1 MTPQPQYQR
10 LAQELIDQIATGR
23 YAVGDRL
30 PTEAELCHQHQLS
43 RGTVRMALDRLVQ
56 LELIERRPRVGS
68 TVISA
73 GPRSM
78 YRPFVA
84 DRNEIVEL
92 AQQTRI
98 IRPITDEIVVDEA
111 LAHQMRCSAGS
122 AWFRIRGPRI
132 LTDQVGPPL
141 CFSEHF
147 LRANR
152 PPAERQALITGSF
165 GASPIRHHRI
175 EQEIHAELLPAELAP
190 ILECDPGGAAL
201 VIHRRHFVSD
211 ELISVSFHTH
221 PGSRYWMSSELPPEN
236 EQASA
241 TPKDLP

>member
-1 MTPQPQYQR
+1 MTARPQYQR
-10 LAQELIDQIATGR
+10 LAEELIGQIAAGR
-23 YAVGDRL
+23 YVIGDRL
-30 PTEAELCHQHQLS
+30 PTEAELCREHQLS

-73 GPRSM
+73 GPRAM

-92 AQQTRI
+92 AQRTRI
-98 IRPITDEIVVDEA
+98 IRPETDEIMADEI
-111 LAHQMRCSAGS
+111 LAQRMRCVAGS
-122 AWFRIRGPRI
+122 AWFRIRGARI
-132 LTDQVGPPL
+132 LTDHVAPPL

-165 GASPIRHHRI
+165 GATPIQHHRI
-175 EQEIHAELLPAELAP
+175 EQEIHAELLPDELAS
-190 ILECDPGGAAL
+190 ILECERGGAAL
-201 VIHRRHFVSD
+201 VIHRRHFVAD

-221 PGSRYWMSSELPPEN
+221 PGSRYWMTSELPAEDHAP
-236 EQASA
+236 A
-241 TPKDLP
+241 TKKELP